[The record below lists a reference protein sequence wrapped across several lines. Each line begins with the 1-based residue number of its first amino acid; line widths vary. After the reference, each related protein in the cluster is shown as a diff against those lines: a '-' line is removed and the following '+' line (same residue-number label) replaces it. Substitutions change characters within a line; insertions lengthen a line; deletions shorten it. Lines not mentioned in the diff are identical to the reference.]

1 MNRKPLLIVVWA
13 ACIVF
18 QVALLLSSVR
28 VFGQTSF
35 GDIRGVTE
43 NAGGLPLPEVR
54 VAVHNVEEN
63 TDRTVVS
70 GADGSF
76 VFVNLKPGHYQ
87 LTASKEG
94 FGSSLAATLELAAGQ
109 SLRNDITF
117 ASPNASNML
126 STPASLTL
134 TENSDRTSLTERE
147 KHLLERIDRLE
158 QRLAALEAKEAA
170 RANPAAALN
179 QPAPAT
185 ALDSAPN
192 QIAVATQPVPA
203 SPEPIAT
210 QPASP
215 AHPVLVAALDPMTTS
230 PPAANTPAFSI
241 TPMPGTPA
249 AAQPAGVSLAG
260 KSPASTPQ
268 EASPDQKKKI
278 EPFSD
283 ADWTWLN
290 GNPRTKDI
298 YWDTKFFTPE
308 IRADMHYVYD
318 YNHPADH
325 SMGGSSELFRTG
337 EVQVEQLGVGGDFH
351 YDNVR
356 ARLMTQFGMYSQT
369 TPRND
374 ASPGN
379 GQWDLDTAYRYV
391 SEAYG
396 GYHFNVLNGINVDA
410 GIFMSYIGLFSYYN
424 FDNWAYQPSYV
435 SSNTPWFFNGV
446 RIQIFPSPHLKIE
459 PWFINGWQSYASAN
473 DRPGLGGQIK
483 YTPFPWLNIISNNYG
498 LGNDDLFTP
507 GRARLHTD
515 NSQEIKYYDR
525 PKSLGLDKMAAS
537 FTEDFGCEYGA
548 GVSCTGD
555 HKGGPKQS
563 FAGYMI
569 YNRFWFHR
577 DLFGLTVGGG
587 QINNPGR
594 YLVLIPPINGEG
606 AVSAATNSPYF
617 NENPGTPF
625 KAWDSSITFD
635 WMPRQYITF
644 RWEYDYRHANV
655 PYWTGRGGI
664 TPPGGN
670 NGYPTAYACQSGAAA
685 YNSLNNTNMTLPQA
699 QVFCNTN
706 GNGGVWFPDLRKD
719 ESFIDIDILVKF

>member
-1 MNRKPLLIVVWA
+1 V
-13 ACIVF
+13 
-18 QVALLLSSVR
+18 Q
-28 VFGQTSF
+28 
-35 GDIRGVTE
+35 
-43 NAGGLPLPEVR
+43 

-63 TDRTVVS
+63 TDRIVVS

-76 VFVNLKPGHYQ
+76 ALENLKPGRYQ
-87 LTASKEG
+87 LTARKEG
-94 FGSSLAATLELAAGQ
+94 FGSPPATTVELAAGE
-109 SLRNDITF
+109 SLRNDITLP
-117 ASPNASNML
+117 SPRGSKVW
-126 STPASLTL
+126 SETASLAVD
-134 TENSDRTSLTERE
+134 ENSDRTPLSERE
-147 KHLLERIDRLE
+147 KQLLERIERLE

-170 RANPAAALN
+170 RPNPGAAAN
-179 QPAPAT
+179 QPASAT
-185 ALDSAPN
+185 ALERGSTPM
-192 QIAVATQPVPA
+192 A
-203 SPEPIAT
+203 SPP
-210 QPASP
+210 Q
-215 AHPVLVAALDPMTTS
+215 PVLVAALGPVTTS
-230 PPAANTPAFSI
+230 PPAANTTVPFMNPLPA
-241 TPMPGTPA
+241 TPA
-249 AAQPAGVSLAG
+249 AAQPSGASLVGKTSVSA
-260 KSPASTPQ
+260 PQ
-268 EASPDQKKKI
+268 EASPEKNKKI

-290 GNPRTKDI
+290 GNPRTKNI

-308 IRADMHYVYD
+308 IRADIHYVYD
-318 YNHPADH
+318 FNHPGDH

-337 EVQVEQLGVGGDFH
+337 EVQLEQLGVGGDFH
-351 YDNVR
+351 WENVR
-356 ARLMTQFGMYSQT
+356 ARLMTQFGMYSET

-379 GQWDLDTAYRYV
+379 GQWDLDTAYRYI

-498 LGNDDLFTP
+498 LGNDDLYTP

-525 PKSLGLDKMAAS
+525 PKNLGLDKMAAS

-617 NENPGTPF
+617 SENPGAPF

-644 RWEYDYRHANV
+644 RWEYDYRHASV
-655 PYWTGRGGI
+655 PYWTGRGGL

-685 YNSLNNTNMTLPQA
+685 YNSMNNTDMTLPQA
-699 QVFCNTN
+699 QVFCNSN

-719 ESFIDIDILVKF
+719 ESFMDIDILVKF